1 VSVLPGAAGE
11 RFRQYNIPPEAKG
24 AYMSRA
30 GLAGL
35 VLGCMSTCGLAL
47 ASTAPVQ
54 TTTYVERTWQVQDG
68 LPEQTV
74 QAFAQ
79 TKDRYLWIGTTG
91 GLLRF
96 DGAHFV
102 LYDRD
107 NTAAF
112 TENNIFNLTV
122 ARDDTLWIATEG
134 GGLIRYKD
142 GVFRSFSAKDGL
154 INDFVRVVFQDSKGV
169 VWTGTDTG
177 LLRFSGERLERVDN
191 SNGIPALAVHAIYED
206 RDGCLWAGGSKLVR
220 LGVDGPQEYRL
231 QGEGSQTRVKSITQT
246 RDGTVWVGTIGG
258 LYQKTQAADSFSR
271 VPNTSGTVR
280 FLRETSDGTLWIGT
294 IGHGIYKYRD
304 QKFSQ
309 LTAPDGLPSNTALN
323 LFEDIENNIWI
334 GTQAG
339 MLRLSKTP
347 IQTVALP
354 DAADYDAETVYQDR
368 NGDIW
373 VAAANLFRFHD
384 GKVSQVHLPGIS
396 GVRVRNVF
404 RARDGA
410 LWIGTEGRGVFRQ
423 SADGRAHYMVKDGL
437 VNNFVRAF
445 LEGRDGSMWIA
456 TDEGVSRWHAGKFT
470 NYLEP
475 NGLCYFSTR
484 SLGEDRDGD
493 IWIGTDHGISHF
505 HSDHFVAD
513 EVTKG
518 LSNEKIWAIS
528 EDSDGGLWFGTRTGG
543 LYRWRFGKLT
553 HYTTKQGLASN
564 SIFELVQDK
573 NGSFW
578 ISGPNG
584 ISVINR
590 RELDNITEA
599 PSQALSL
606 TLYGISDGLETT
618 QLYGAEKP
626 GGIVTSRG
634 EVWFASNEGPVRV
647 LTDQAQRS
655 GSVPVVIDQVLA
667 DGLEAPNRQRV
678 SLVPDNAKIEIHY
691 SVIQLRSQERV
702 RFRYML
708 EGFDKEW
715 TEASSERVAYYTN
728 LPPAKYRF
736 RVAAFEMNNP
746 QLISETSAEIT
757 QRPHFYRTS
766 WFLGCCVLLL
776 TAMVW
781 GGYRFRLRQV
791 HMRFAAV
798 LEERNR
804 LAREMHDTLIQGC
817 AGVSALLEA
826 QSSLDDKEASTKE
839 NLLSCAREQLRT
851 SINEAREAVWDLRH
865 ANGSA
870 TVISP
875 ILQSMTQQLSHEFA
889 VPVEYRMAGS
899 PFDLD
904 QSTAHELLMVV
915 REALH
920 NAIRHGQPRRVEVS
934 IRFGKNDLVV
944 EVDDDGRGFDLA
956 IVSRSSNGHYGV
968 VGMKERAR
976 RMGGAL
982 TLDSQP
988 GKGAQLTLR
997 IPRKTSASAKEGI
1010 RA

>member
-1 VSVLPGAAGE
+1 
-11 RFRQYNIPPEAKG
+11 
-24 AYMSRA
+24 MSRA
-30 GLAGL
+30 CSASL
-35 VLGCMSTCGLAL
+35 VLGCVSTCVLAL
-47 ASTAPVQ
+47 ASAAPAQ

-112 TENNIFNLTV
+112 TENNIFNLMV
-122 ARDDTLWIATEG
+122 ARDDALWIATEG
-134 GGLIRYKD
+134 GGLVRYKD

-154 INDFVRVVFQDSKGV
+154 INDFVRVVFQDRKGV

-177 LLRFSGERLERVDN
+177 LLRFSGERLDRVDN

-220 LGVDGPQEYRL
+220 LAVDGPQEYRL

-258 LYQKTQAADSFSR
+258 LYQKPPAADSFRR

-304 QKFSQ
+304 RKFSQ
-309 LTAPDGLPSNTALN
+309 LTAPDDLPSNTALN
-323 LFEDIENNIWI
+323 LFEDVENNIWI

-347 IQTVALP
+347 VETVSLP
-354 DAADYDAETVYQDR
+354 DAADYDAETLYQDR

-373 VAAANLFRFHD
+373 VAAANLFRFHE
-384 GKVSQVHLPGIS
+384 GRVSPVHFAGIS

-423 SADGRAHYMVKDGL
+423 SHEGLAHYMVKDGL
-437 VNNFVRAF
+437 VNNFVRVF
-445 LEGRDGSMWIA
+445 LEGRDGSVWIA
-456 TDEGVSRWHAGKFT
+456 TDEGVSRWRDGKFT

-484 SLGEDRDGD
+484 SLGEDRNGD
-493 IWIGTDHGISHF
+493 IWIGTDRGISHF
-505 HSDHFVAD
+505 HADHLIAD
-513 EVTKG
+513 DVTEA
-518 LSNEKIWAIS
+518 LRNEKIWAIS
-528 EDSDGGLWFGTRTGG
+528 QDSDGGLWFGTRTGG

-553 HYTTKQGLASN
+553 HYSTRQGLASN
-564 SIFELVQDK
+564 SIFELLQDK
-573 NGSFW
+573 NGNFW

-584 ISVINR
+584 ISVIAR
-590 RELDNITEA
+590 RELDNLMET
-599 PSQALSL
+599 PSRPLAL

-634 EVWFASNEGPVRV
+634 EVWFASNKGPVRV
-647 LTDQAQRS
+647 AADQAQPS

-667 DGLEAPNRQRV
+667 DGLESPNRQRV

-708 EGFDKEW
+708 EDFDKDW
-715 TEASSERVAYYTN
+715 TEASSERVAHYTN
-728 LPPAKYRF
+728 LPPGKYRF

-746 QLISETSAEIT
+746 QQISETSAEII
-757 QRPHFYRTS
+757 QRPHFYRTP
-766 WFLGCCVLLL
+766 WFLGCCVLSLMAL
-776 TAMVW
+776 VW
-781 GGYRFRLRQV
+781 CGYKFRLRQV
-791 HMRFAAV
+791 HVRFEAV
-798 LEERNR
+798 LNERNR

-826 QSSLDDKEASTKE
+826 QSSLDDTETAAKE
-839 NLLSCAREQLRT
+839 NLLSYAREQLRV

-875 ILQSMTQQLSHEFA
+875 ILQSMTQQVSHEFG
-889 VPVEYRMAGS
+889 VPVEYRMAGM

-920 NAIRHGQPRRVEVS
+920 NAIRHGQPSSVQVS
-934 IRFGKNDLVV
+934 IRFGKNDLVI

-956 IVSRSSNGHYGV
+956 IVSGSSNGHYGV
-968 VGMKERAR
+968 VGMRERAR
-976 RMGGAL
+976 RMGGVL
-982 TLDSQP
+982 TLESQS
-988 GKGAQLTLR
+988 GSGTQLSLR
-997 IPRKTSASAKEGI
+997 IPRKASAPAKEGI
-1010 RA
+1010 QA